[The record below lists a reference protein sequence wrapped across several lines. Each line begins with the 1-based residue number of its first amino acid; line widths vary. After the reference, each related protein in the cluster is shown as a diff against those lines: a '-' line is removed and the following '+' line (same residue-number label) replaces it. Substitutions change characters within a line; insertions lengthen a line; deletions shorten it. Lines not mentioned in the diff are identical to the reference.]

1 MRTINSPGV
10 QITEID
16 LSNYAQPAVGT
27 NVFIAGFADSGPID
41 EVVQLQGASDLE
53 EIYGTPKTAAEAY
66 FQESCRQILSS
77 PGNLYCTRLPY
88 GSGAGEGFA
97 EQYSALLFPAASSD
111 SMSYVATSTIQV
123 QSIRITGEEG
133 IESVDFNS
141 GISVETIVRTKS
153 NLTVGGEDTTF
164 TLEGTKTINIE
175 GVDTQVLSIS
185 TVSVSYQSTPGE
197 PAIVI
202 GAPRQVTLT
211 LDQYQE
217 ISNGEFEWT
226 DLTLGNTPGDPL
238 LNVFGITEME
248 NVAFVILNTSK
259 STNNEKGTGY
269 YISIADNTNFGP
281 QSDYDSILG
290 VKGLSANNSAIK
302 NDGDQP
308 LDVDYGQVEIP
319 AARFTVALQSTYTDP
334 KASLSKN
341 IETVPKF
348 NFGDNYFND
357 SIVFNVHRISTS
369 NSQPNLLNINMVEA
383 YLGSFDHNKK
393 TIADSGGV
401 QRTFFIEDVINR
413 NSSRIRMMVNPAIA
427 KNLSWTDN
435 QSSTSNPVVKV
446 RVAEEA
452 KYLFAA
458 GVYLP
463 LNSKTN
469 TKDLGNVA
477 TKLEHALRLVENT
490 DAYTLDIVADAGLS
504 TLNANKEIDG
514 SYDDLRR
521 LPTELLALDNP
532 AAEVISSWRE
542 VYNVLETFAAE
553 TRKDCMA
560 IVDPLRQCFLRGNAK
575 TSERRGAS
583 FTSSVYAPLKNL
595 FDASDNNYVATY
607 GNWGKGQ
614 STALDR
620 KMWLPLSAHVAA
632 VYCKND
638 AIAQPWFAPAGFTR
652 GNLSGITDLACN
664 PTQKQRDNLYTISI
678 NPIVFFPNEGFIV
691 FGQKTLQHKPTA
703 FDRVNV
709 RRLFLTLERST
720 LKSLKY
726 FVFEPN
732 TVITRTRLLNTIGPI
747 FAEAKRT
754 QGVYDYMI
762 VCDDRNN
769 TSDSIDRNELIVD
782 IYLKPVKAAEF
793 ILVNFIATRTGQDFS
808 ELI

>member
-16 LSNYAQPAVGT
+16 LSNYAQPSIGT

-41 EVVQLQGASDLE
+41 EVVQVQGVTDLE
-53 EIYGTPKTAAEAY
+53 EIYGNPKTAAEAY
-66 FQESCRQILSS
+66 FQESCKQILSS

-97 EQYSALLFPAASSD
+97 EQYSALLFPATSSI
-111 SMSYVATSTIQV
+111 SNLYTATSTIQV

-141 GISVETIVRTKS
+141 GISVETIVKTKS
-153 NLTVGGEDTTF
+153 NLTVGGENTTY
-164 TLEGTKTINIE
+164 TIEGTKTINIE
-175 GVDTQVLSIS
+175 GIDTQVLSIS
-185 TVSVSYQSTPGE
+185 TVSVSYESTPGDTIIE
-197 PAIVI
+197 I
-202 GAPRQVTLT
+202 GVPRQVTLT
-211 LDQYQE
+211 LDEYQE
-217 ISNGEFEWT
+217 ITNGEFEWT
-226 DLTLGNTPGDPL
+226 EVLDAAGAEPQLNLYDTPTMD
-238 LNVFGITEME
+238 

-259 STNNEKGTGY
+259 STNNEKGGGY
-269 YISIADNTNFGP
+269 YISLADNTNFGP

-290 VKGLSANNSAIK
+290 VKGLSANNSALK
-302 NDGDQP
+302 DAEDDSLN
-308 LDVDYGQVEIP
+308 VDFGQVEIP
-319 AARFTVALQSTYTDP
+319 ASRFTVALQSAYTDA

-341 IETVPKF
+341 IETIPKF
-348 NFGDNYFND
+348 NFGDDYFSD
-357 SIVFNVHRISTS
+357 SVVFNVHKISTS

-401 QRTFFIEDVINR
+401 QRTFFLEDVINR
-413 NSSRIRMMVNPAIA
+413 NSTRIKMMVNPAIA
-427 KNLSWTDN
+427 RNISWTDN
-435 QSSTSNPVVKV
+435 QGSTSNPVIKV

-477 TKLEHALRLVENT
+477 AKLEHALRLVENT
-490 DAYTLDIVADAGLS
+490 DSYTLDIVADAGLS
-504 TLNANKEIDG
+504 TLHTNRDIDG
-514 SYDDLRR
+514 SYDDLKR
-521 LPTELLALDNP
+521 LPTELLSLENP
-532 AAEVISSWRE
+532 ESTAITSWRE

-560 IVDPLRQCFLRGNAK
+560 IVDPLRQCFLRGNSK
-575 TSERRGAS
+575 TAERRGAS
-583 FTSSVYAPLKNL
+583 FTASVYTPLKNL
-595 FDASDNNYVATY
+595 LAASDNNYVAAY

-620 KMWLPLSAHVAA
+620 KMWLPLSAAVAA

-652 GNLSGITDLACN
+652 GNLAGITDLACN

-678 NPIVFFPNEGFIV
+678 NPVVFFPNEGFIV

-720 LKSLKY
+720 LRTLKY